1 MTIEMERLRHNPKI
15 HWFLKGM
22 RVLFTLPALTLACA
36 IIGFAGF
43 AIEVGIPM
51 PEVVAMNFFIWAL
64 PAKLIMVSSI
74 LSGTSIAATFIAVTL
89 SSIRFMPMTAS
100 IVPEMRTKDTRTWI
114 LLILSHFVAITGWL
128 YAFENFKNVPRE
140 NRTVYFA
147 GVGGS
152 LFIFNTLLVAIGYP
166 LIETFPPYALAA
178 LFLLTPVYF
187 LLSLWRSARNYSIYL
202 AMGFGIV
209 LGPIFSQFFPQIDIL
224 LGGFVGGSLA
234 TLIYAVVEHRRVQV

>member
-1 MTIEMERLRHNPKI
+1 MTSAAQQTHIY
-15 HWFLKGM
+15 WFFRGI
-22 RVLFTLPALTLACA
+22 RVLISIPAATLACA

-43 AIEVGIPM
+43 AIEVGIAM

-74 LSGTSIAATFIAVTL
+74 LSGTSIAATFLAVTL
-89 SSIRFMPMTAS
+89 SSIRFMPMTAA
-100 IVPEMRTKDTRTWI
+100 IVPEMRAKNTRTWV

-140 NRTVYFA
+140 SRTAYFA

-152 LFIFNTLLVAIGYP
+152 LFVFNTALIAIGYP
-166 LIETFPPYALAA
+166 LIEAFPPYALAA

-187 LLSLWRSARNYSIYL
+187 LLSLWRSARDYSIYL
-202 AMGFGIV
+202 AMGFGLI
-209 LGPIFSQFFPQIDIL
+209 LGPLFGQYFPQIDIL
-224 LGGFVGGSLA
+224 LGGFIGGSLA
-234 TLIYAVVEHRRVQV
+234 TGIYIAIERNRAPS

>member
-1 MTIEMERLRHNPKI
+1 MSNVVEQTNRY
-15 HWFLKGM
+15 WFFKGM
-22 RVLFTLPALTLACA
+22 RVLISLPALALACA

-74 LSGTSIAATFIAVTL
+74 LSGTSFAATFLAVTL
-89 SSIRFMPMTAS
+89 SSIRFMPMTAAL
-100 IVPEMRTKDTRTWI
+100 VPEMRTKNTRTWV

-128 YAFENFKNVPRE
+128 YALENFKNVPRE
-140 NRTVYFA
+140 NRTAFFA

-152 LFIFNTLLVAIGYP
+152 LFIFNTLLIAVGYKF
-166 LIETFPPYALAA
+166 IETFPPYALAA

-187 LLSLWRSARNYSIYL
+187 LLSLWRSARDYSIFL
-202 AMGFGIV
+202 AMGFGLV
-209 LGPIFSQFFPQIDIL
+209 LGPLFSQFFPQIDIL
-224 LGGFVGGSLA
+224 LSGFVGGTLA
-234 TLIYAVVEHRRVQV
+234 TIIYVTVERRRGQS

>member
-1 MTIEMERLRHNPKI
+1 MSDEVQQTNRY
-15 HWFLKGM
+15 WFFKGM
-22 RVLFTLPALTLACA
+22 RVLITLPAITLACA

-74 LSGTSIAATFIAVTL
+74 LSGTSLAATFLAVTL
-89 SSIRFMPMTAS
+89 SSIRFMPMTAA
-100 IVPEMRTKDTRTWI
+100 IVPEMRTKNTRTWV

-128 YAFENFKNVPRE
+128 YALENFKDVPRE
-140 NRTVYFA
+140 SRTAYFA

-152 LFIFNTLLVAIGYP
+152 LFTFNTLLIAVGYP
-166 LIETFPPYALAA
+166 LIEAFPPYALAA

-187 LLSLWRSARNYSIYL
+187 LLSLWRSARDYSIFL
-202 AMGFGIV
+202 AMGFGLV
-209 LGPIFSQFFPQIDIL
+209 LGPLFGQLLPQIDIL
-224 LGGFVGGSLA
+224 LGGFVGGTIA
-234 TLIYAVVEHRRVQV
+234 TVIYAIIERRRGRS